1 MGKQAEAEAEAD
13 DPGSVA
19 TKDVNAMYLVMRQRV
34 AKMEARVD
42 ERLNQVNGLNS
53 IFEYPLIPVRSNR
66 CSAQLCCRW
75 LSRWINSCSRMWTRS
90 LVRDLMIFVVLLV
103 SAAMT
108 MMASS
113 LCAVDA
119 TNHRPQL
126 VQ

>member
-53 IFEYPLIPVRSNR
+53 TFEVHT
-66 CSAQLCCRW
+66 
-75 LSRWINSCSRMWTRS
+75 LSFLFCQVESM
-90 LVRDLMIFVVLLV
+90 
-103 SAAMT
+103 
-108 MMASS
+108 
-113 LCAVDA
+113 LCATLLPLAKSLD
-119 TNHRPQL
+119 QL
-126 VQ
+126 VQQNVDQVTRERLDDFCCVVGIGSYDDDGEQSVCC